1 MTNSYGYP
9 VKKAKEEKANASHGQ
24 GIGFSLLTRIRVAP
38 TDIIGFIPTD
48 FYSRVWVRVRVS
60 SCGFFR
66 FGFLFVDSLKSGS
79 IKMESLRVKINK
91 IDDTRNKNICLL
103 YHNVRQLQ
111 ALPYPWVIAYH

>member
-1 MTNSYGYP
+1 MEPIGWYP

-66 FGFLFVDSLKSGS
+66 FGFLFVDSDVSFDYSNFNLTHLAVS
-79 IKMESLRVKINK
+79 
-91 IDDTRNKNICLL
+91 NISRPNNFVN
-103 YHNVRQLQ
+103 H
-111 ALPYPWVIAYH
+111 